1 MSDAAARGKTQV
13 GFHVVRSGESL
24 SRIAGDHGVGLH
36 DVITA
41 NPQIANPA
49 LIRPGQRVNLPKGA
63 HAHTGRPGHA
73 PAAQPPAHPAKPSPA
88 RDARPAAAPN
98 APSIAPGVSAHGFDF
113 IYREEHVDGISERL
127 HWPKGSSGVT
137 IGSGYDMRYRT
148 ADQIVRD
155 LTAIGVSGADA
166 RAAAGGAGLSGQDAG
181 DFAHRNHDAI
191 VLTDAQERRLLAK
204 AIGPAVET
212 INQGVTVPLTQNQRD
227 ALTSLIFNI
236 GGPGFRGSEVRR
248 RLNQQ
253 DYAGAAQAFHM
264 WNKSGGKV
272 SSVLVARRQREVAL
286 FNRTPVASS
295 VRSSPATPITPS
307 RRGVPL
313 QHRTTQPGGASGG
326 GRFADIITR
335 NGSADAKAALDRGD
349 LVIVGLRSPTAFDI
363 NRGAGS
369 YDDTMAIVRKVQ
381 GAVDSATFRCNTEPS
396 SQYINHKDPTKRPPD
411 ANRDGRPDL
420 GALMT
425 GQTIRYTK
433 GVFLKAEALKI
444 DQTRSY
450 RVGRDTDHDG
460 KLTARDPSSMVPAA
474 GGMHIHIGGAANTW
488 SAGCQTLPPGEHA
501 RFFATLRKW
510 APRQQN
516 FLYVLVDAN

>member
-1 MSDAAARGKTQV
+1 VRG
-13 GFHVVRSGESL
+13 GESL
-24 SRIAGDHGVGLH
+24 SRIASDHGVGLH

-41 NPQIANPA
+41 NPHIANPA
-49 LIRPGQRVNLPKGA
+49 LIQPGQRINLPKGA
-63 HAHTGRPGHA
+63 HAHQGRSGHA
-73 PAAQPPAHPAKPSPA
+73 PPAQSPVRPARPSPA
-88 RDARPAAAPN
+88 PRRHQAIAPN

-155 LTAIGVSGADA
+155 LTAIGVSSADA
-166 RAAAGGAGLSGQDAG
+166 RAAAGGAGLSGQDAK
-181 DFAHRNHDAI
+181 DFAHQNHDSI
-191 VLTDAQERRLLAK
+191 VLTDVQERRLLAK
-204 AIGPAVET
+204 AIGPAVDT

-227 ALTSLIFNI
+227 ALTSLVFNI
-236 GGPGFRGSEVRR
+236 GGPGFLGSEVRR
-248 RLNQQ
+248 KLNQQ

-264 WNKSGGKV
+264 WRKSGGKV

-286 FNRTPVASS
+286 FNRAPVASGA
-295 VRSSPATPITPS
+295 RSLPAMPNTPS
-307 RRGVPL
+307 RAGVPL
-313 QHRTTQPGGASGG
+313 QHRTAQPGGASGG
-326 GRFADIITR
+326 GRFADIIAQK
-335 NGSADAKAALDRGD
+335 GSADAKAALDRGD
-349 LVIVGLRSPTAFDI
+349 LVIVGLRTPTAFDI

-369 YDDTMAIVRKVQ
+369 YDDTMAIVRKMH
-381 GAVDSATFRCNTEPS
+381 GAVDAATFRCNTEPS
-396 SQYINHKDPTKRPPD
+396 SQYINHKDPGKRPPD

-433 GVFLKAEALKI
+433 GTFLKAEALKI
-444 DQTRSY
+444 DQARSY

-460 KLTARDPSSMVPAA
+460 KLTGRDPSSMVPAA

-488 SAGCQTLPPGEHA
+488 SMGCQTLPPSEHA

-510 APRQQN
+510 APQQQN
-516 FLYVLVDAN
+516 FLYVLVDAA